1 MTLFYSI
8 ITKLVRGIML
18 FFWNYKII
26 NQDRMKSIKSSIIAP
41 NHVSALDPP
50 FIGSFCRIE
59 IYILAKYELFQNP
72 ILGIIIRNLN
82 AIPIRRGRIDRTAI
96 QTAQKV
102 LSDGYSLMMFPE
114 GTRKSTTVKAGIGKI
129 AFETQKDIV
138 PVFIKYPSSMW
149 KSFIRKESLKIV
161 IGEKIKISQFEQ
173 AKKKTDTYREIA
185 EFTMN
190 RIKELENEC

>member
-8 ITKLVRGIML
+8 VTKFVRGIML

-26 NQDRMKSIKSSIIAP
+26 NEDRMKILKSSIIAP

-59 IYILAKYELFQNP
+59 IYVLAKYELFQNP
-72 ILGIIIRNLN
+72 ILGILIRNLN
-82 AIPIRRGRIDRTAI
+82 AIPIRRGRIDRMAI
-96 QTAQKV
+96 KTAQKV
-102 LSDGYSLMMFPE
+102 LSDGYTLMMFPE

-138 PVFIKYPSSMW
+138 PIYIKYPSSMW

-161 IGEKIKISQFEQ
+161 IGEKIKISQFKQ
-173 AKKKTDTYREIA
+173 VKKKTDTYREIA
-185 EFTMN
+185 EFTMKK
-190 RIKELENEC
+190 IEELENEC